1 MQFVRKNKYRLLLP
15 LFLLLFASCE
25 KVIEIPIE
33 DEESQIVVEAVAK
46 SLEGKSYVL
55 LSKTIGFYD
64 DVNTIDKLSGATVQ
78 IMGQDGSVFIFNEDP
93 DVPGRYIH
101 PTFKALPNFSYDL
114 TVTYEEQVLT
124 ATSRSLTVPQIDSLF
139 VYQNIDAEDTTNV
152 LLYTVSDNPI
162 EKNFYRFVLWVNG
175 EKDNTI
181 FIETDDLGNGE
192 TYTSPFFGVSY
203 DSNDSIYGELWS
215 MNKENYAYFSAL
227 YTNLN
232 QSPFSAAPS
241 DLPSNIEGGKGYF
254 GVFMVDTSSI
264 IIP

>member
-1 MQFVRKNKYRLLLP
+1 MRLERKNKYRLLLP
-15 LFLLLFASCE
+15 LLLLLFASCE

-46 SLEGKSYVL
+46 SLEGESYVL

-64 DVNTIDKLSGATVQ
+64 DATSVEKLSGASVQ
-78 IMGQDGSVFIFNEDP
+78 ITGQDGVAFMFSESP
-93 DVPGRYIH
+93 DVPGRYEH
-101 PTFKALPNFSYDL
+101 PTFKALPNYRYDL
-114 TVTYEEQVLT
+114 TVTYDGAVLT
-124 ATSRSLTVPQIDSLF
+124 SSSTSLTVPQIDSLF
-139 VYQNIDAEDTTNV
+139 VFQNIDDTDTSNI
-152 LLYTVSDNPI
+152 LLYTVTDNPI
-162 EKNFYRFVLWVNG
+162 EKNYYRFVLWVNG
-175 EKDNTI
+175 EKENTI

-192 TYTSPFFGVSY
+192 TYTSPFFGVSF

-215 MNKENYAYFSAL
+215 MNKDNYAYFSAL

-254 GVFMVDTSSI
+254 GVFMVDTTSI